1 MVEDENTM
9 SDTKIVYI
17 CDGSRCSVCNM
28 DMCMHTTDI
37 EHAKNFQKLEDTGVW
52 MEKQEKEVIRCKDCK
67 YYTSISAHCEIRGKG
82 LYLIR
87 GMNDFCSRAERK
99 SDENNATD

>member
-9 SDTKIVYI
+9 SDTKIVYL

-52 MEKQEKEVIRCKDCK
+52 MEKEEKEVIRCKDCK
-67 YYTSISAHCEIRGKG
+67 HREVENGFCEGRGWPMQLVPDDGFCDKG
-82 LYLIR
+82 
-87 GMNDFCSRAERK
+87 ERRT
-99 SDENNATD
+99 E